1 MELKIKYQNNLT
13 VKYLMLF
20 LFFLLN
26 RSVFSQSYNF
36 STIISRKFDKAA
48 KIALM
53 NKKDTVILFNRSGSI
68 NSIKSTGDNYLLKKR
83 KVLFGSNNDTIA
95 FYKRHNIIFPKEN
108 IIVNEKKRKDGWE
121 YYIKSK
127 KVVSIKYKFDKTDNN
142 YKVDVI
148 TNELNQISL
157 NLIQICLGR
166 FDKHVVMDYD
176 DDDDF
181 STAIIIATIVAL
193 SK

>member
-1 MELKIKYQNNLT
+1 MELIKYQNNLT

-68 NSIKSTGDNYLLKKR
+68 NSIKSTGNNYLLKKR

-142 YKVDVI
+142 YKVDVV

>member
-1 MELKIKYQNNLT
+1 MELIKYQNNLT

>member
-1 MELKIKYQNNLT
+1 MELKIKHQNNLT